1 MEEYKVEL
9 TVNGEKISSL
19 AKPEESLLKFLRRNG
34 FTEVKCGCEKG
45 ECGTC
50 TVIINKKT
58 VKSCIMLAL
67 QASGKEI
74 LTAKG
79 LEKQEL
85 GRKLQ
90 ESFVNTGAIQC
101 GFCTPGI
108 IVTAK
113 NYLDQNP
120 VPDREEIKKA
130 ISGNL
135 CRCTGY
141 KKIVDAIY
149 DVAVENYKLEGD
161 VNVGI

>member
-1 MEEYKVEL
+1 MEEYKIEL
-9 TVNGEKISSL
+9 TVNGEKIISTT
-19 AKPEESLLKFLRRNG
+19 KPEESLLKFLRRNG

-50 TVIINKKT
+50 TVILNDKT
-58 VKSCIMLAL
+58 IKSCIILAL
-67 QASGKEI
+67 QANYKEI
-74 LTAKG
+74 WTVKG
-79 LEKQEL
+79 IEKFDL

-90 ESFVNTGAIQC
+90 ESFVNYGAIQC
-101 GFCTPGI
+101 GFCTPGLI
-108 IVTAK
+108 MTAK

-120 VPDREEIKKA
+120 SPDREEIKKA

-149 DVAVENYKLEGD
+149 VVAVENYKLEG
-161 VNVGI
+161 GIYV

>member
-1 MEEYKVEL
+1 MEEYRIEL
-9 TVNGEKISSL
+9 TVNGEKISSFT
-19 AKPEESLLKFLRRNG
+19 KPEESLLKFLRRNG

-50 TVIINKKT
+50 TVIIDKKT

-90 ESFVNTGAIQC
+90 ERFVNYGAIQC
-101 GFCTPGI
+101 GFCTPGMI
-108 IVTAK
+108 ITAK
-113 NYLDQNP
+113 NYLDQDP
-120 VPDREEIKKA
+120 VPDKEKIKKA

-161 VNVGI
+161 INV